1 MVWGHLGSKI
11 FPPILYKKNPSYQ
24 ILGVWRVIDGGR
36 WCGLDGGWVIGGR
49 WGVVGDG
56 WWGGRWRRVVI
67 ARGGGW

>member
-1 MVWGHLGSKI
+1 M
-11 FPPILYKKNPSYQ
+11 
-24 ILGVWRVIDGGR
+24 IDGGR
-36 WCGLDGGWVIGGR
+36 WCGLDGGLVIGGR